1 MAHFPSGQPKAVADG
16 DWPSGCVRSFSG
28 NNPLTYSEAARSY
41 LNYSRSP
48 VFGSGPTSDLLALD
62 GSRRLEVPLGG
73 SRMLEI
79 PLENCRTSKS
89 IAEMLHC
96 STCICA
102 TKAGRQQAQIP
113 AADQPSAVVQAS
125 RMLHI
130 RPAFPENRQAR
141 PDRPAGSSLKGS
153 IACGRWVT
161 ERHHAMH
168 FIGCAQTCRSSGYS
182 NETAKY
188 PLEVLYQWDGAG
200 PDVAQ
205 PFSVTVSTGSSV
217 CLASQRA
224 SSSSAPW
231 TSWPA
236 PVLDKL

>member
-1 MAHFPSGQPKAVADG
+1 M
-16 DWPSGCVRSFSG
+16 
-28 NNPLTYSEAARSY
+28 
-41 LNYSRSP
+41 
-48 VFGSGPTSDLLALD
+48 FGSGPNSDLLAGNSNPLD
-62 GSRRLEVPLGG
+62 GSRRLEVPLDG

-79 PLENCRTSKS
+79 PPTTAELVNPSQSCFTAQLASAPQRPAGSKRRFQQPTS
-89 IAEMLHC
+89 
-96 STCICA
+96 
-102 TKAGRQQAQIP
+102 QAQCCRP
-113 AADQPSAVVQAS
+113 AGQMFF

-168 FIGCAQTCRSSGYS
+168 FMGCAQTCRSSGYS

-188 PLEVLYQWDGAG
+188 FLEVLYQWDGAG
-200 PDVAQ
+200 PDVTQ
-205 PFSVTVSTGSSV
+205 PFSVAVSTGSSV

-236 PVLDKL
+236 PTVLDKL